1 MKREKLEIIALK
13 NVKLK
18 QKYNLL
24 DGLNS
29 RGATGSRVEEQRIES
44 VPDISR
50 ECTQSEQHEKQTEK
64 QTNNKPRVSGT
75 YRVITKELALV

>member
-18 QKYNLL
+18 QKNNLL

-29 RGATGSRVEEQRIES
+29 RGATDSRVEGQRIES
-44 VPDISR
+44 VPDLSI
-50 ECTQSEQHEKQTEK
+50 EFTQSEQNEKQTEK
-64 QTNNKPRVSGT
+64 KKKKKKNPESQEPMR
-75 YRVITKELALV
+75 L

>member
-29 RGATGSRVEEQRIES
+29 RAATGSRVEGHRIES

-64 QTNNKPRVSGT
+64 QTNKQTTNPESQEPMG
-75 YRVITKELALV
+75 L

>member
-29 RGATGSRVEEQRIES
+29 RGATGSRVEGTEDRIS
-44 VPDISR
+44 P
-50 ECTQSEQHEKQTEK
+50 
-64 QTNNKPRVSGT
+64 
-75 YRVITKELALV
+75 